1 MKLPS
6 ARRIGVRYEG
16 TWNGPETLNA
26 GPDPVRVAWCPSAL
40 AVREALT
47 DARADETVVV
57 LTDRA
62 PDDLGADVMARL
74 AKCKLFAVIPW
85 EILKDLFGATELDR
99 RLLHEPWLAEAL
111 LEVAPLDGYAPA
123 ATGFLDAGTAWEA
136 FLRHGLGFPSVPLD
150 SRVLLDWAS
159 DPERVARFRAA
170 PPEVRL
176 AVTRRMTETLGPLA
190 GPILLAVEHASPP
203 ADALT
208 IGLACRVLFHSEAR
222 SVAGLRSAAVRLEPM
237 LGGNS
242 LTPVL
247 GLQWADESEAL
258 VLSRWKALPEASRY
272 GAIRGALERADVLLA
287 ALKAS
292 AGAFLSDFLPSSLEQ
307 RLRRFGVELKRGL
320 ETGSPDPGILE
331 ELKRSAARHLFAN
344 RNPERLEAVEM
355 ACRLS
360 RWLQSRPSG
369 KPGATFFSLCQEF
382 VDSGSFVDSA
392 REHLTVAES
401 LSDLAEGLRALLVR
415 VTETREEMNHR
426 FGAEL
431 AKWCTAPGPSTTQ
444 IPLEAVVPA
453 FLTPLAVSRPVLFVV
468 LDGLSYGVFRS
479 LGSELTAA
487 GWRELAPVSAGR
499 RLSGL
504 SVVPSVTEVS
514 RTSLLCGTL
523 KAGGSAD
530 EKSGFAKHPGL
541 LSACRAGRPPVLFHK
556 ADLAGPGGAGLSPAV
571 LEKVE
576 KAENRVV
583 GVVLNAVDD
592 HLLKGDQLRVTWTLA
607 NLQPLRTLLEAA
619 AAAGRLVVL
628 TSDHGHISERELAT
642 RSYAD
647 AGERTRP
654 ATSSPQADEVVLQGP
669 RVLSPFG
676 EKLIAPWSERVRYG
690 MKKNGYHGGAS
701 PQEMVVPL
709 AVWTGNEDVPAGWS
723 LLPADTPAW
732 WDTDATQTAVP
743 GILPAPVISP
753 AAKKSTVGKAVAHGQ
768 LELAVV
774 SNGDWIGR
782 LLTSPAYED
791 QKGAHGRLQGMDDQ
805 VRSFLSALSEQ
816 GGQATKAA
824 LERKMAMPAF
834 RLASLLSAVRR
845 LLNVDGYPV
854 IAVDEASGTISL
866 NKDLLEKQF
875 GLV

>member
-1 MKLPS
+1 M
-6 ARRIGVRYEG
+6 
-16 TWNGPETLNA
+16 
-26 GPDPVRVAWCPSAL
+26 
-40 AVREALT
+40 
-47 DARADETVVV
+47 
-57 LTDRA
+57 
-62 PDDLGADVMARL
+62 
-74 AKCKLFAVIPW
+74 
-85 EILKDLFGATELDR
+85 
-99 RLLHEPWLAEAL
+99 
-111 LEVAPLDGYAPA
+111 
-123 ATGFLDAGTAWEA
+123 
-136 FLRHGLGFPSVPLD
+136 
-150 SRVLLDWAS
+150 
-159 DPERVARFRAA
+159 
-170 PPEVRL
+170 
-176 AVTRRMTETLGPLA
+176 
-190 GPILLAVEHASPP
+190 
-203 ADALT
+203 
-208 IGLACRVLFHSEAR
+208 
-222 SVAGLRSAAVRLEPM
+222 
-237 LGGNS
+237 
-242 LTPVL
+242 
-247 GLQWADESEAL
+247 
-258 VLSRWKALPEASRY
+258 
-272 GAIRGALERADVLLA
+272 
-287 ALKAS
+287 
-292 AGAFLSDFLPSSLEQ
+292 
-307 RLRRFGVELKRGL
+307 
-320 ETGSPDPGILE
+320 
-331 ELKRSAARHLFAN
+331 
-344 RNPERLEAVEM
+344 
-355 ACRLS
+355 
-360 RWLQSRPSG
+360 
-369 KPGATFFSLCQEF
+369 
-382 VDSGSFVDSA
+382 
-392 REHLTVAES
+392 
-401 LSDLAEGLRALLVR
+401 
-415 VTETREEMNHR
+415 
-426 FGAEL
+426 
-431 AKWCTAPGPSTTQ
+431 
-444 IPLEAVVPA
+444 
-453 FLTPLAVSRPVLFVV
+453 
-468 LDGLSYGVFRS
+468 
-479 LGSELTAA
+479 
-487 GWRELAPVSAGR
+487 
-499 RLSGL
+499 
-504 SVVPSVTEVS
+504 
-514 RTSLLCGTL
+514 
-523 KAGGSAD
+523 
-530 EKSGFAKHPGL
+530 
-541 LSACRAGRPPVLFHK
+541 
-556 ADLAGPGGAGLSPAV
+556 
-571 LEKVE
+571 
-576 KAENRVV
+576 